1 MKNNDIYIT
10 KLGGNYSLRV
20 YVFLTNF
27 TAILKI
33 ATKSAIFVYKTKYI
47 SFYRILNLSGFISYF
62 DKILIKINM
71 HAFLI
76 NTHM

>member
-20 YVFLTNF
+20 YVFFTNF

-33 ATKSAIFVYKTKYI
+33 ATKSAIFVYKTRYI
-47 SFYRILNLSGFISYF
+47 ILSNPKLIWIYFI
-62 DKILIKINM
+62 L
-71 HAFLI
+71 
-76 NTHM
+76 